1 MANLYY
7 LNNTAT
13 KWVVFDNTGKR
24 EQKQFKTKSGKTI
37 TRRVQ
42 YYQSFGNFVLSAIN
56 YKGKLIK
63 VFPDTLLDD

>member
-42 YYQSFGNFVLSAIN
+42 YYESFGNFAVCAIN

-63 VFPDTLLDD
+63 VFHDTLLDD